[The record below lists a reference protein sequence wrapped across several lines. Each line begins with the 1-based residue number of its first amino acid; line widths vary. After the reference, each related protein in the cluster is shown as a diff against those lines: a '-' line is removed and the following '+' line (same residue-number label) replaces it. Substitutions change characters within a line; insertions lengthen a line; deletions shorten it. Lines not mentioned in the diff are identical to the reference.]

1 MKNKFLRTTLILI
14 IGGFITKIL
23 SMIIKIIM
31 TRSITTEALG
41 LFMMLNPTLMLII
54 NLSQAGL
61 PSALSKLVA
70 DDNNN
75 NKKLIF
81 SILPLLI
88 ITNIILMITI
98 FIIAPY
104 LSTNLLKS
112 KDLYLGIIAI
122 ALLIPF
128 TSISAIIKSYFF
140 GKSKAFPLTISN
152 IVELIIKLLI
162 YIFFLPL
169 IKYKSPSYI
178 ICFLV
183 ISNIFSEIASIIT
196 MMLFLPKNINLH
208 KKDLIPKIDYV
219 RNSLAISIPN
229 STSKLIGSIG
239 YFLEPIILTSALKYV
254 GYSTKYITYN
264 YGIITG
270 YVIPLIMMPSFLTL
284 SISQALLPAISKDYV
299 NGKIKKVKR
308 KLKLAIF
315 LSLLIGAAATFI
327 FISVPELL
335 LRFIYRT
342 DKGVTYLRILAP
354 IYFIYYLESPLS
366 ATLEAIGKSTTN
378 MKGILIG
385 TITRTLS
392 LLILSLFR
400 IGLWSLIISTSLNI
414 LITTSYYYFKIDKY
428 LN

>member
-140 GKSKAFPLTISN
+140 GKSKAFPLTLSN

-162 YIFFLPL
+162 YIFYLPL
-169 IKYKSPSYI
+169 IKYKSLSYI

-208 KKDLIPKIDYV
+208 KKDLIPRIDYV

-239 YFLEPIILTSALKYV
+239 YFLEPIILTSTLKYV

-308 KLKLAIF
+308 KLKLAVF

-385 TITRTLS
+385 TIIRTLS